1 MVKVR
6 YPGAFVQFIVAHGK
20 FAENFCRQRFI
31 GFVPAVLLLVDQ
43 ALPAGDVPQ
52 VANPIAPQ
60 DIIGGAVEVR
70 NPDLPDFLLH
80 KY

>member
-1 MVKVR
+1 MHAMLFH
-6 YPGAFVQFIVAHGK
+6 YPIQI
-20 FAENFCRQRFI
+20 ENSIECT
-31 GFVPAVLLLVDQ
+31 VTVTLLVNQ

-52 VANPIAPQ
+52 IANPIAPQ